1 VIATRSDACIVRLR
15 RDGVDPETARRLG
28 ALLGDPAFAALA
40 ARVGGRY
47 GDLEQLTQAL
57 VDLSSP
63 GALAHGDFDLQRG
76 MEVLAASDDPEGA
89 LARALAGL
97 FVLAALEGL
106 TRRYGPPTEYPGMA
120 VTSIELV
127 GLPAARWLQEAGAT
141 AAAATLATLLRH
153 YMISDPAQRA
163 MPEGKRA
170 IAACREI
177 ESARARQMADWS
189 RQVAWSLRSRM
200 DEEIIVRVSVASL
213 YFVLGDA
220 LRARWIMAE
229 QHRPSLGA
237 LVDLVAVRAELAP
250 LDPLLQAV
258 WLLTLGE
265 AKPDVPDDLRFHLR
279 AVVPEV
285 NGHFKGADEA
295 AKRTLGMSYS
305 QAYAEGLF
313 GFLVEAWDED
323 TTKTRWWSVFTEAM
337 KLPPAM
343 LEYRSGFA
351 RLLELYSLAFKP
363 GVTLPGSGTVAAFAG
378 VDAYDRDDLREVATL
393 SLRLDGWTA
402 QHGQLGRSVAYD
414 SSFLIEPDRREEPVA
429 RSIELL
435 EEHRHASLEWWL
447 AVVPPLTEEPSKRR
461 RRRIADEDREL
472 AHEYRSLA
480 YVSTLR
486 EAPLYA
492 RVYGQG
498 SVRRVIDV
506 PESDRVRRLIECDER
521 RARWQAQALEAW
533 PEYGYERASMSAGL
547 TDVGHLLG
555 IG

>member
-28 ALLGDPAFAALA
+28 ALLGDPALAALA
-40 ARVGGRY
+40 PHVGG
-47 GDLEQLTQAL
+47 DFEQLVGAI
-57 VDLSSP
+57 VELSAP
-63 GALAHGDFDLQRG
+63 GALDHDTVDIQRA

-89 LARALAGL
+89 LARALASL

-106 TRRYGPPTEYPGMA
+106 ARRYGPPTEYPGMA

-141 AAAATLATLLRH
+141 SAAATLATLLRH

-189 RQVAWSLRSRM
+189 RQVAWSLRSHM
-200 DEEIIVRVSVASL
+200 DEDVITRVSVAAL

-237 LVDLVAVRAELAP
+237 LVDLVAVSAELAP

-265 AKPDVPDDLRFHLR
+265 AKPDVADDLRFHLR

-285 NGHFKGADEA
+285 NGSFKGADEA
-295 AKRTLGMSYS
+295 AKRVFGTSYS
-305 QAYAEGLF
+305 QAYAQGLF
-313 GFLVEAWDED
+313 DFLAGTWDED

-351 RLLELYSLAFKP
+351 RLLELYSLAFEP

-402 QHGQLGRSVAYD
+402 QRGQLGRSVAYD

-461 RRRIADEDREL
+461 RRIADADREL

-480 YVSTLR
+480 YVSTLE

-498 SVRRVIDV
+498 PERRVIDV
-506 PESDRVRRLIECDER
+506 PESDRVRRLIDCDER
-521 RARWQAQALEAW
+521 RVRWLEHAFATW
-533 PEYGYERASMSAGL
+533 PEYGRERVSTPGRL
-547 TDVGHLLG
+547 RDIGGLLG